1 MKRMTYLVMALALAL
16 GFTQCKKE
24 QTNTTAETQGVQIT
38 LKVDGG
44 ASTGSAAGGS
54 RAIVDPAGNANYA
67 TVSFETGDMI
77 YVGYNNAYVGSLTY
91 SNNTFSGS
99 VNISETVE
107 GEHLHFYFLGG
118 AGFEPTVDGN
128 TATVVISDQ
137 TAKYPVISYAPSN
150 EVFTGEGSYS
160 AKLMNKCSIMKVNAT
175 LPDAVAAAPIC
186 FTGMNNKVT
195 VHFDTPNGDD
205 NGFEYGIDG
214 EGVIKMP
221 AKDADNVTWA
231 IVLPQAALE
240 EGEEGSAY
248 TEAPSALINYYCNR
262 PQVHEIE
269 SNKYYSG
276 SDEDIDLTITTNLR
290 VVNFTYWTSGLD
302 FQEQD
307 YDIYTGELRGYQ
319 PPLLGNND
327 GGWGYYTL
335 KDVTIHESLDCIGNV
350 VLTLKGNN
358 VIGCEDQ
365 YTSYAGLTVNGAS
378 YNGNQHYT
386 LVIDGD
392 GSLVVSG
399 GYDWPGIGSSVQS
412 CGNIEIRGGH
422 ITAIGDGTA
431 PGIGAGKNYA
441 CRNITITGG
450 TVIAKGGNLT
460 GSSNGGAGIGTA
472 GTGNQTCGNIL
483 ITGGTVEATGGYYAA
498 GIGTAN
504 LGRCGTI
511 TITDG
516 VTQVTATKGDR
527 ASKSIG
533 LAKRAAQTSCGTVT
547 IGGTV
552 YFESNG
558 STFTYLNDG
567 SNYLSQSPLVYP
579 QP

>member
-1 MKRMTYLVMALALAL
+1 MRRMTYFVVALAMVL

-24 QTNTTAETQGVQIT
+24 QTPANGKEGVRIT
-38 LKVDGG
+38 LNVDKGANSPKVV
-44 ASTGSAAGGS
+44 
-54 RAIVDPAGNANYA
+54 VDPTGHTNPDYA
-67 TVSFETGDMI
+67 TVSFEAGDVI
-77 YVGYNNAYVGSLTY
+77 YVGYNNQYVGTLTC
-91 SNNTFSGS
+91 SDGSFSGTVS
-99 VNISETVE
+99 IEASDIVE

-118 AGFEPTVDGN
+118 VGFEPTVDGN

-150 EVFTGEGSYS
+150 EVFTGEGTYS
-160 AKLMNKCSIMKVNAT
+160 AKLKNKCSIMKVNAT

-186 FTGMNNKVT
+186 ITGMNNKVT

-221 AKDADNVTWA
+221 AKDADNVSWA

-262 PQVHEIE
+262 PQVHKIE

-276 SDEDIDLTITTNLR
+276 SDEDIDLTITTDLR

-302 FQEQD
+302 FLEQD
-307 YDIYTGELRGYQ
+307 YDIYTGELSMGHQ

-335 KDVTIHESLDCIGNV
+335 KDVTIHENLDCSGNV

-358 VIGCEDQ
+358 VIGCEDRFFN
-365 YTSYAGLTVNGAS
+365 YAGLAVNGAS
-378 YNGNQHYT
+378 YNGNQYYT

-399 GYDWPGIGSSVQS
+399 GYDWPGIGSCVQS

-422 ITAIGDGTA
+422 ITAIGNGGA
-431 PGIGAGKNYA
+431 PGIGAGRNYT

-498 GIGTAN
+498 GIGTAY

-533 LAKRAAQTSCGTVT
+533 LARRAAQTSCGTVT
-547 IGGTV
+547 IGGVTGQITNSP
-552 YFESNG
+552 Y
-558 STFTYLNDG
+558 TY
-567 SNYLSQSPLVYP
+567 

>member
-1 MKRMTYLVMALALAL
+1 MRRMTYLVMALAMVL
-16 GFTQCKKE
+16 GFAQCKKE
-24 QTNTTAETQGVQIT
+24 QTPANGKEGVRIT
-38 LKVDGG
+38 LNVDKGANSPKVV
-44 ASTGSAAGGS
+44 
-54 RAIVDPAGNANYA
+54 VDPTGHTNPDYA
-67 TVSFETGDMI
+67 TVSFEAGDVI
-77 YVGYNNAYVGSLTY
+77 YVGYNNQYVGTLTC
-91 SNNTFSGS
+91 SDGSFSGTVS
-99 VNISETVE
+99 IEASDIVE

-118 AGFEPTVDGN
+118 VGFEPTVDGN

-160 AKLMNKCSIMKVNAT
+160 AKLKNKCSIMKVNAT

-221 AKDADNVTWA
+221 AKDADNVSWA

-307 YDIYTGELRGYQ
+307 YDIYTGELSMGHQ
-319 PPLLGNND
+319 PPSLGNND
-327 GGWGYYTL
+327 GVWRPYTL
-335 KDVTIHESLDCIGNV
+335 KDVTIHENLDCSGNV

-358 VIGCEDQ
+358 VIGCEDRFFN
-365 YTSYAGLTVNGAS
+365 YAGLGVNGAS
-378 YNGNQHYT
+378 YNGNQYYT

-399 GYDWPGIGSSVQS
+399 GYDWPGIGSCVQS

-431 PGIGAGKNYA
+431 PGIGAGKNYT

-472 GTGNQTCGNIL
+472 GAGNQICGNIL
-483 ITGGTVEATGGYYAA
+483 ITGGTVEATGGYYGA
-498 GIGTAN
+498 GIGTAY

-516 VTQVTATKGDR
+516 VTQVTATKGGR

-533 LAKRAAQTSCGTVT
+533 LARKAAQPSCGTVT
-547 IGGTV
+547 IGGVTGSIT
-552 YFESNG
+552 ESP
-558 STFTYLNDG
+558 Y
-567 SNYLSQSPLVYP
+567 YYPPLP
-579 QP
+579 

>member
-1 MKRMTYLVMALALAL
+1 MTYLVMALALVL

-24 QTNTTAETQGVQIT
+24 QPTPQSQGVRIT
-38 LKVDGG
+38 LNVNGDN
-44 ASTGSAAGGS
+44 SNSRVIVNPTGHTNP
-54 RAIVDPAGNANYA
+54 DYA
-67 TVSFETGDMI
+67 TVTFEENDSI
-77 YVGYNNAYVGSLTY
+77 FVGYNNAYVGTLTY
-91 SNNTFSGS
+91 SNGTFDGT

-118 AGFEPTVDGN
+118 VGFEPTVDGN

-137 TAKYPVISYAPSN
+137 TTKYPVISYAPSK

-160 AKLMNKCSIMKVNAT
+160 AKLMNKCSIIKVNAT

-221 AKDADNVTWA
+221 AKDADNVSWA

-307 YDIYTGELRGYQ
+307 YDIYTGELSMGHQ

-327 GGWGYYTL
+327 GVWRPYTL
-335 KDVTIHESLDCIGNV
+335 KDVTIHENLDCSGNV

-358 VIGCEDQ
+358 VIGCEDRFFN
-365 YTSYAGLTVNGAS
+365 YAGLAVNGAS
-378 YNGNQHYT
+378 YSGNQYYT
-386 LVIDGD
+386 LVLDGD

-399 GYDWPGIGSSVQS
+399 GNGWPGIGSCVQS

-422 ITAIGDGTA
+422 ITAIGNGGA
-431 PGIGAGKNYA
+431 PGIGAGRNYT

-460 GSSNGGAGIGTA
+460 GSSYGGAGIGTA
-472 GTGNQTCGNIL
+472 GDGHQTCGNIL
-483 ITGGTVEATGGYYAA
+483 ITGGTVEATGGYFGA
-498 GIGTAN
+498 GIGTAY

-533 LAKRAAQTSCGTVT
+533 LARRAAQTGCGTVT
-547 IGGTV
+547 IGGVTGQITDSP
-552 YFESNG
+552 Y
-558 STFTYLNDG
+558 TY
-567 SNYLSQSPLVYP
+567 

>member
-1 MKRMTYLVMALALAL
+1 MTYFVVALAMVL

-24 QTNTTAETQGVQIT
+24 QTPANGKEGVRIT
-38 LKVDGG
+38 LNVDKGANSPKVV
-44 ASTGSAAGGS
+44 
-54 RAIVDPAGNANYA
+54 VDPTGHTNPDYA
-67 TVSFETGDMI
+67 TVSFENEDVI
-77 YVGYNNAYVGSLTY
+77 YVGYNNQYVGTLTC
-91 SNNTFSGS
+91 SDGSFSGTVS
-99 VNISETVE
+99 IEASDIVE

-118 AGFEPTVDGN
+118 VGFEPTVDGN

-137 TAKYPVISYAPSN
+137 TAKYPVISYSPSN
-150 EVFTGEGSYS
+150 EVFTGEGTYS
-160 AKLMNKCSIMKVNAT
+160 AKLKNKCSIMKVNAT

-186 FTGMNNKVT
+186 ITGMNNKVT

-276 SDEDIDLTITTNLR
+276 SDEDIDLTITTGRR

-307 YDIYTGELRGYQ
+307 YDIYTGELSMGHQ
-319 PPLLGNND
+319 PPSLGNND
-327 GGWGYYTL
+327 GVWRPYTL
-335 KDVTIHESLDCIGNV
+335 KDVTIHENLDCSGNV

-358 VIGCEDQ
+358 VIGCEDRFFNH
-365 YTSYAGLTVNGAS
+365 AGLSVNGAS
-378 YNGNQHYT
+378 YNGNQYYT
-386 LVIDGD
+386 LVLDGD

-399 GYDWPGIGSSVQS
+399 GYDWPGIGSCVQS

-431 PGIGAGKNYA
+431 PGIGAGKNYT

-450 TVIAKGGNLT
+450 TVIAKGGRLDVT
-460 GSSNGGAGIGTA
+460 AGSDYGGAGIGTA

-498 GIGTAN
+498 GIGTAY

-516 VTQVTATKGDR
+516 VTRVTATKGGR

-533 LAKRAAQTSCGTVT
+533 LARRAAQTSCGTVT
-547 IGGTV
+547 IGGV
-552 YFESNG
+552 EG
-558 STFTYLNDG
+558 SITNSPYTY
-567 SNYLSQSPLVYP
+567 

>member
-1 MKRMTYLVMALALAL
+1 MTYLVMALAMVL

-24 QTNTTAETQGVQIT
+24 QTPANGNEGVRIT
-38 LKVDGG
+38 LNVDKG
-44 ASTGSAAGGS
+44 ANSPKAN
-54 RAIVDPAGNANYA
+54 VDPTGHTNPDYA
-67 TVSFETGDMI
+67 TVSFENEDVI
-77 YVGYNNAYVGSLTY
+77 YVGYNNQYVGTLTC
-91 SNNTFSGS
+91 SDGSFSGTVS
-99 VNISETVE
+99 IEASDIVE

-118 AGFEPTVDGN
+118 VGFEPTVDGN

-150 EVFTGEGSYS
+150 EVFTGEGTYS
-160 AKLMNKCSIMKVNAT
+160 AKLKNKCSIMKVNAT

-221 AKDADNVTWA
+221 AKDADNVSWA

-262 PQVHEIE
+262 PQVHKIE

-276 SDEDIDLTITTNLR
+276 SDEDIDLTITTDLR

-302 FQEQD
+302 FLEQD
-307 YDIYTGELRGYQ
+307 YDIYTGELSMGHQ

-335 KDVTIHESLDCIGNV
+335 KDVTIHENLDCSGNV

-358 VIGCEDQ
+358 VIGCEDRFFN
-365 YTSYAGLTVNGAS
+365 YAGLAVNGAS
-378 YNGNQHYT
+378 YNGNQYYT
-386 LVIDGD
+386 LVLDGD

-399 GYDWPGIGSSVQS
+399 GNGWPGIGSCVQS

-431 PGIGAGKNYA
+431 PGIGAGKNYT

-483 ITGGTVEATGGYYAA
+483 ITGGTVEATGGYYGA
-498 GIGTAN
+498 GIGTAY

-533 LAKRAAQTSCGTVT
+533 LARRAAQTSCGTVT
-547 IGGTV
+547 IGGVTGQITNSP
-552 YFESNG
+552 Y
-558 STFTYLNDG
+558 TY
-567 SNYLSQSPLVYP
+567 

>member
-1 MKRMTYLVMALALAL
+1 MTYLVMALALVL

-24 QTNTTAETQGVQIT
+24 QPTPQTQGVRIT
-38 LKVDGG
+38 LNVNGG
-44 ASTGSAAGGS
+44 NSNSRVIVNPTGHTNP
-54 RAIVDPAGNANYA
+54 DYA
-67 TVSFETGDMI
+67 TVTFEENDSI
-77 YVGYNNAYVGSLTY
+77 FVGYNNAYVGTLTY
-91 SNNTFSGS
+91 SNNTFSGT

-118 AGFEPTVDGN
+118 KGFEPTVDGN

-160 AKLMNKCSIMKVNAT
+160 AKLMNKCSIMKVNVT

-186 FTGMNNKVT
+186 ITGMNNKVT
-195 VHFDTPNGDD
+195 VHFDTPTAED

-221 AKDADNVTWA
+221 AKDADNVSWA

-262 PQVHEIE
+262 PQVHKIE

-276 SDEDIDLTITTNLR
+276 SDDAISLAITTGRR

-335 KDVTIHESLDCIGNV
+335 KDVTIHENLDCSGNV

-358 VIGCEDQ
+358 VIGCEDR
-365 YTSYAGLTVNGAS
+365 YTNYAGLGVLLD
-378 YNGNQHYT
+378 YT
-386 LVIDGD
+386 LVLDGD

-399 GYDWPGIGSSVQS
+399 GDDWPGIGSCVQS

-431 PGIGAGKNYA
+431 PGIGAGRNNA

-472 GTGNQTCGNIL
+472 GTGNQECGNIL

-498 GIGTAN
+498 GIGTAY
-504 LGRCGTI
+504 LGHCGTI

-516 VTQVTATKGDR
+516 VTQVTATKGGR
-527 ASKSIG
+527 AMRSIG
-533 LAKRAAQTSCGTVT
+533 LGRRAGQVSCGTVT
-547 IGGTV
+547 IGGVTGQITDSP
-552 YFESNG
+552 Y
-558 STFTYLNDG
+558 TY
-567 SNYLSQSPLVYP
+567 PEP
-579 QP
+579 

>member
-1 MKRMTYLVMALALAL
+1 MKRITYLVMALAMVL

-24 QTNTTAETQGVQIT
+24 QTPANGNESVRIT
-38 LKVDGG
+38 LNVDKGANSPKVV
-44 ASTGSAAGGS
+44 
-54 RAIVDPAGNANYA
+54 VDPVGHTNPDYA
-67 TVSFETGDMI
+67 TVSFEAGDVI
-77 YVGYNNAYVGSLTY
+77 YVGYNNQYVGTLTY
-91 SNNTFSGS
+91 GEGVFDGT

-107 GEHLHFYFLGG
+107 DAHLHFYFIGG
-118 AGFEPTVDGN
+118 EGFEPTVDGN

-150 EVFTGEGSYS
+150 EVYAGEGSYS
-160 AKLMNKCSIMKVNAT
+160 AELKNKCSILKVNVT
-175 LPDAVAAAPIC
+175 TPDAVAAAPIC
-186 FTGMNNKVT
+186 ITGMNNKVT
-195 VHFDTPNGDD
+195 VHFDTPTAED

-221 AKDADNVTWA
+221 AKDDDNVSWV

-240 EGEEGSAY
+240 EGEECSAY
-248 TEAPSALINYYCNR
+248 TLLPETIYNYYSSR
-262 PQVHEIE
+262 PQVHKIE

-276 SDEDIDLTITTNLR
+276 SDDAISLAITTDRRL
-290 VVNFTYWTSGLD
+290 VDFTYMTSGS

-307 YDIYTGELRGYQ
+307 YDIYTGELRMGLQ
-319 PPLLGNND
+319 PTSLGNND
-327 GGWGYYTL
+327 GGWGHYTL
-335 KDVTIHESLDCIGNV
+335 KDATIHENLDCSGNV

-358 VIGCEDQ
+358 VIGCEDRFFN
-365 YTSYAGLTVNGAS
+365 YAGLGVNGAS
-378 YNGNQHYT
+378 YNGNQYYT

-399 GYDWPGIGSSVQS
+399 GYDWPGIGSCVQS

-431 PGIGAGKNYA
+431 PGIGAGRNNT

-450 TVIAKGGNLT
+450 TVIARGGRLDVT
-460 GSSNGGAGIGTA
+460 AGSNYGGAGIGTA
-472 GTGNQTCGNIL
+472 GTGNQICGNIL
-483 ITGGTVEATGGYYAA
+483 ITGGTVEATGGYYGA
-498 GIGTAN
+498 GIGTSY

-516 VTQVTATKGDR
+516 VTQVTATKGTK

-533 LAKRAAQTSCGTVT
+533 LARKAGQTSCGTVT
-547 IGGTV
+547 IGGVTGSIT
-552 YFESNG
+552 ESPY
-558 STFTYLNDG
+558 TY
-567 SNYLSQSPLVYP
+567 PEP
-579 QP
+579 

>member
-1 MKRMTYLVMALALAL
+1 MKRTTYLVMALALAL

-24 QTNTTAETQGVQIT
+24 QTPANNASESVFIILDVNGGNSNSR
-38 LKVDGG
+38 VD
-44 ASTGSAAGGS
+44 
-54 RAIVDPAGNANYA
+54 VDPMGHTNPDYA
-67 TVSFETGDMI
+67 TVSFEIGDTI
-77 YVGYNNAYVGSLTY
+77 YVGYNNQYVGTLTY
-91 SNNTFSGS
+91 GDGMFDGT

-118 AGFEPTVDGN
+118 AGFTPIVDGN
-128 TATVVISDQ
+128 TAKVVISDQ
-137 TAKYPVISYAPSN
+137 TTKYPVISYAPSN
-150 EVFTGEGSYS
+150 EVFTGEGTYS
-160 AKLMNKCSIMKVNAT
+160 AKLKNKCSIIKVNAT
-175 LPDAVAAAPIC
+175 LPEAVAAAPIC
-186 FTGMNNKVT
+186 ITGMNNKVT
-195 VHFDTPNGDD
+195 VHFDTPTAED
-205 NGFEYGIDG
+205 NGFEYEQDG

-221 AKDADNVTWA
+221 AKDADNVSWA

-248 TEAPSALINYYCNR
+248 TELPETLLNYYCNR

-307 YDIYTGELRGYQ
+307 YDIYTGELSMGHQ

-335 KDVTIHESLDCIGNV
+335 KDVTIHENLDCSGNV

-358 VIGCEDQ
+358 VIGCEDRFFN
-365 YTSYAGLTVNGAS
+365 YAGLAVNGAS
-378 YNGNQHYT
+378 YNGNQYYT

-399 GYDWPGIGSSVQS
+399 GYDWPGIGSCVQS

-431 PGIGAGKNYA
+431 PGIGAGKNYV

-450 TVIAKGGNLT
+450 TVIAKGGRLDVT
-460 GSSNGGAGIGTA
+460 AGSNYGGAGIGTA

-483 ITGGTVEATGGYYAA
+483 ITGGTVEATGGYYGA
-498 GIGTAN
+498 GIGTAY

-516 VTQVTATKGDR
+516 VTRVTATKGGR

-533 LAKRAAQTSCGTVT
+533 LARRAAQTSCGTVT
-547 IGGTV
+547 IGGVTGQITDSP
-552 YFESNG
+552 Y
-558 STFTYLNDG
+558 TY
-567 SNYLSQSPLVYP
+567 PEP
-579 QP
+579 

>member
-1 MKRMTYLVMALALAL
+1 MKRTTYFVMALALAL

-24 QTNTTAETQGVQIT
+24 ETPVNGNEGVRIT
-38 LKVDGG
+38 LNVNKGTNNSKV
-44 ASTGSAAGGS
+44 
-54 RAIVDPAGNANYA
+54 IVDPMGHTNPDYA
-67 TVSFETGDMI
+67 TVSFEAGDVI
-77 YVGYNNAYVGSLTY
+77 YVGYNNQYVGTLTY
-91 SNNTFSGS
+91 GDGMFDGT

-118 AGFEPTVDGN
+118 VGFEPTVDGN

-137 TAKYPVISYAPSN
+137 TTKYPVISYAPSN

-186 FTGMNNKVT
+186 ITGMNNKVT
-195 VHFDTPNGDD
+195 VNFNDPNGDD

-221 AKDADNVTWA
+221 AKDADNVSWA

-248 TEAPSALINYYCNR
+248 TLLPETIYNYYSSR

-276 SDEDIDLTITTNLR
+276 SDDAISLAITTGRR

-307 YDIYTGELRGYQ
+307 YDIYTGELKGYQ

-335 KDVTIHESLDCIGNV
+335 KDVTIHENLDCSGNV

-358 VIGCEDQ
+358 VIGCEDR
-365 YTSYAGLTVNGAS
+365 YTNYAGLAVNGAS
-378 YNGNQHYT
+378 YNGNQYYT
-386 LVIDGD
+386 LVIEGD

-399 GYDWPGIGSSVQS
+399 GYDCPGIGSCVQS

-431 PGIGAGKNYA
+431 PGIGAGKNYT

-472 GTGNQTCGNIL
+472 GAGNQICGNIL

-498 GIGTAN
+498 GIGTAY

-516 VTQVTATKGDR
+516 VTQVTATKGGR

-533 LAKRAAQTSCGTVT
+533 LARKAAQPSCGTVT
-547 IGGTV
+547 IGGVTGSIT
-552 YFESNG
+552 ESP
-558 STFTYLNDG
+558 Y
-567 SNYLSQSPLVYP
+567 YYPPLP
-579 QP
+579 

>member
-1 MKRMTYLVMALALAL
+1 MKRMTYFVMALALVL

-67 TVSFETGDMI
+67 TVSFETGDVI

-91 SNNTFSGS
+91 SDGSFSGS
-99 VNISETVE
+99 VNISESDAQNP
-107 GEHLHFYFLGG
+107 LDLYFLGG
-118 AGFEPTVDGN
+118 MGFETTVDENEN

-137 TAKYPVISYAPSN
+137 TTKYPVISYARSKYRN
-150 EVFTGEGSYS
+150 GEHH

-195 VHFDTPNGDD
+195 VNFNDPNGDD
-205 NGFEYGIDG
+205 NGFEYGKDG

-240 EGEEGSAY
+240 EGEDGSAY

-335 KDVTIHESLDCIGNV
+335 KDVTIHESLDCSGNV

-399 GYDWPGIGSSVQS
+399 GYDWPGIGSSVGS

-431 PGIGAGKNYA
+431 PGIGAGKNNA

-472 GTGNQTCGNIL
+472 GTGNQECGDIL

-498 GIGTAN
+498 GIGTAY
-504 LGRCGTI
+504 LGRCGDI
-511 TITDG
+511 TITNG
-516 VTQVTATKGDR
+516 VTRVTATKGGR

-533 LAKRAAQTSCGTVT
+533 LGRKAGQTSCGTVT
-547 IGGTV
+547 IGGV
-552 YFESNG
+552 EG
-558 STFTYLNDG
+558 SITNSPYTY
-567 SNYLSQSPLVYP
+567 

>member
-1 MKRMTYLVMALALAL
+1 MRRMTYFVVALAMVL

-24 QTNTTAETQGVQIT
+24 QTPANGKEGVRIT
-38 LKVDGG
+38 LNVDKGANSPKVV
-44 ASTGSAAGGS
+44 
-54 RAIVDPAGNANYA
+54 VDPTGHTNPDYA
-67 TVSFETGDMI
+67 TVSFEAGDVI
-77 YVGYNNAYVGSLTY
+77 YVGYNNQYVGTLTC
-91 SNNTFSGS
+91 SDGSFSGTVS
-99 VNISETVE
+99 IEASDIVE

-118 AGFEPTVDGN
+118 VGFEPTVDGN

-160 AKLMNKCSIMKVNAT
+160 AKLKNKCSIMKVNAT

-221 AKDADNVTWA
+221 AKDADNVSWA

-307 YDIYTGELRGYQ
+307 YDIYTGELSMGHQ

-327 GGWGYYTL
+327 GVWRPYTL
-335 KDVTIHESLDCIGNV
+335 KDVTIHENLDCSGNV

-358 VIGCEDQ
+358 VIGCEDRFFN
-365 YTSYAGLTVNGAS
+365 YAGLAVNGAS
-378 YNGNQHYT
+378 YNGNQYYT
-386 LVIDGD
+386 LVLDGD

-399 GYDWPGIGSSVQS
+399 GNGWPGIGSCVQS

-431 PGIGAGKNYA
+431 PGIGAGKNYV

-460 GSSNGGAGIGTA
+460 GSSYGGAGIGTA
-472 GTGNQTCGNIL
+472 GDGHQTCGNIL
-483 ITGGTVEATGGYYAA
+483 ITGGTVEATGGYYGA
-498 GIGTAN
+498 GIGTAY

-516 VTQVTATKGDR
+516 VTRVTATKGGR

-533 LAKRAAQTSCGTVT
+533 LGRKAGQTSCGTVT
-547 IGGTV
+547 IGGV
-552 YFESNG
+552 EG
-558 STFTYLNDG
+558 SITNSPYTY
-567 SNYLSQSPLVYP
+567 

>member
-1 MKRMTYLVMALALAL
+1 MKRMTYFVMALALVL

-118 AGFEPTVDGN
+118 VGFEPTVDGN

-175 LPDAVAAAPIC
+175 LPAAVAAAPIC

-195 VHFDTPNGDD
+195 VNFNDPNGDD

-221 AKDADNVTWA
+221 AKGADNVSWA

-276 SDEDIDLTITTNLR
+276 SDDAISLAITTGRRL
-290 VVNFTYWTSGLD
+290 VDFTYMTSSNYGS

-307 YDIYTGELRGYQ
+307 YDIYTGELRMGLPLTNLGYSGV
-319 PPLLGNND
+319 LRS
-327 GGWGYYTL
+327 YTL
-335 KDVTIHESLDCIGNV
+335 KDVTIHENLYSSGNV

-358 VIGCEDQ
+358 VIGCEDRF
-365 YTSYAGLTVNGAS
+365 SEHAGLSVNG
-378 YNGNQHYT
+378 NYT

-399 GYDWPGIGSSVQS
+399 GDDWPGIGSCCDD

-422 ITAIGDGTA
+422 ITAIGNGTA
-431 PGIGAGKNYA
+431 PGIGAGRNND
-441 CRNITITGG
+441 CGNITITGG
-450 TVIAKGGNLT
+450 TVIAKGGRLDVT
-460 GSSNGGAGIGTA
+460 AGSDYGGAGIGTA
-472 GTGNQTCGNIL
+472 GTGGQTCGNIL
-483 ITGGTVEATGGYYAA
+483 ITGGTVEATGGYYGA
-498 GIGTAN
+498 GIGTAYS
-504 LGRCGTI
+504 GHCGTI

-516 VTQVTATKGDR
+516 VTRVTATKG
-527 ASKSIG
+527 AKALKSIG
-533 LAKRAAQTSCGTVT
+533 RGRNNPQNSCGTVT
-547 IGGTV
+547 VMGQTGQVTDN
-552 YFESNG
+552 Y
-558 STFTYLNDG
+558 TYTK
-567 SNYLSQSPLVYP
+567 P
-579 QP
+579 

>member
-1 MKRMTYLVMALALAL
+1 
-16 GFTQCKKE
+16 
-24 QTNTTAETQGVQIT
+24 
-38 LKVDGG
+38 
-44 ASTGSAAGGS
+44 
-54 RAIVDPAGNANYA
+54 
-67 TVSFETGDMI
+67 MI
-77 YVGYNNAYVGSLTY
+77 YVGYDGQYVGSLTY
-91 SNNTFSGS
+91 YVESGSFSGS
-99 VNISETVE
+99 VSISESDAQNP
-107 GEHLHFYFLGG
+107 LDLYFLGG
-118 AGFEPTVDGN
+118 MGFETTVDENEN

-137 TAKYPVISYAPSN
+137 TTKYPVISYARSTYRN
-150 EVFTGEGSYS
+150 GEHH

-186 FTGMNNKVT
+186 ITGMNNKVT
-195 VHFDTPNGDD
+195 VNFNDPNGDD

-221 AKDADNVTWA
+221 AKDADNVSWA

-276 SDEDIDLTITTNLR
+276 SDDAISLAITTGRR

-307 YDIYTGELRGYQ
+307 YDIYTGELSMGHQ

-327 GGWGYYTL
+327 GKWRPYTL
-335 KDVTIHESLDCIGNV
+335 KDVTIHENLDCSGNV

-358 VIGCEDQ
+358 VIGCEDRFFN
-365 YTSYAGLTVNGAS
+365 YAGLAVNGAS
-378 YNGNQHYT
+378 YNGNQYYT

-399 GYDWPGIGSSVQS
+399 GYDWPGIGSCVQS

-431 PGIGAGKNYA
+431 PGIGAGKNYV

-498 GIGTAN
+498 GIGTAY

-516 VTQVTATKGDR
+516 VTQVTATKGTN

-533 LAKRAAQTSCGTVT
+533 LARRAAQTKCGTVT
-547 IGGTV
+547 IGGV
-552 YFESNG
+552 EG
-558 STFTYLNDG
+558 SIGD
-567 SNYLSQSPLVYP
+567 SPYYYP
-579 QP
+579 PLP